1 MWRLRW
7 DSFVIVVDIIFV
19 DENVAKIGRLDYRG
33 KGRKYITSVLNDA
46 DIGGQESVYQTTKK
60 KIIMSLLDG
69 TQQDT
74 LCVPHDDTK

>member
-1 MWRLRW
+1 M
-7 DSFVIVVDIIFV
+7 
-19 DENVAKIGRLDYRG
+19 
-33 KGRKYITSVLNDA
+33 KY
-46 DIGGQESVYQTTKK
+46 IGGQESVYQTTKK